1 MGIANKE
8 DILFADYRILPYGN
22 IVFKEETVKISKRL
36 TDWFRTMGSLLSE
49 DLENGNIS
57 GPIRHFCP
65 DTTLPKN
72 KLQMVK
78 RNESCYSRRWTGHS
92 DFRRVPVSP

>member
-72 KLQMVK
+72 SSQMGK
-78 RNESCYSRRWTGHS
+78 KNESSYFSRRMGNE
-92 DFRRVPVSP
+92 DL

>member
-36 TDWFRTMGSLLSE
+36 TDWFRTNGITPIGRFGEWRYLWSDQAFLSGYHAAQKQIT
-49 DLENGNIS
+49 NGE
-57 GPIRHFCP
+57 
-65 DTTLPKN
+65 K
-72 KLQMVK
+72 K
-78 RNESCYSRRWTGHS
+78 
-92 DFRRVPVSP
+92 